1 MVCAGDQGE
10 QGGDHADWA
19 MSRKE
24 GEQDSTVYFLG
35 RRPYIGEG
43 CTECL
48 HNITQGTLT
57 QQDPISSGGGSW
69 RLLEGWRRVQ
79 CTVHSAGCSAQYLIP
94 GMTRCQL

>member
-1 MVCAGDQGE
+1 MVCAGDQGQ

-57 QQDPISSGGGSW
+57 QQAFTPEMAKK
-69 RLLEGWRRVQ
+69 RKKKTMFFFFLLGNSVNCEFFIFSQ
-79 CTVHSAGCSAQYLIP
+79 SFLDK
-94 GMTRCQL
+94 

>member
-1 MVCAGDQGE
+1 MVCAGDQGQ

-57 QQDPISSGGGSW
+57 QQAFTPEMAKK
-69 RLLEGWRRVQ
+69 RKKKTMFFFLLGNSVNCEFFIFSQ
-79 CTVHSAGCSAQYLIP
+79 SFLDK
-94 GMTRCQL
+94 